1 MSGPEKKTELTR
13 LTRELEAFVGT
24 YCGASTAPPNDFVDE
39 KCNDAYLMLK
49 EALENLKQD

>member
-1 MSGPEKKTELTR
+1 MSEPEKKTELTR

-49 EALENLKQD
+49 EALENLK